1 MHNLKASALAIML
14 GASSV
19 AALSLAANAQVSV
32 DVSVNIAPPPLPF
45 YQQPQIP
52 EEGYLW
58 APGYWAWDNSEA
70 DYYWVPG
77 TWVQAPEP
85 SLLWT
90 PAYWGWSEGKYVF
103 YTGYWAPQ
111 VGFYGGVDYGYGYG
125 GEGYE
130 GGHWDHG
137 AFFYNRAANNIANI
151 TTKNVYNQTIV
162 VNNSNRVS
170 FDGGDGGIQARPTEQ
185 QQALAKDKHVEA
197 TPAQK
202 QHMEAASKDHALYS
216 KQNHGVPEVAATAR
230 PGDLQ
235 GAGVTHATKSN
246 ANEPP
251 KPASDSS
258 QTGAD
263 KKPESPAGSSTGKE
277 PLKAEAQK
285 KLEKPSPAG
294 EMKKEEPKVEPAQ
307 KSEKPAPST
316 EMKRE
321 PPKAESP
328 TKQEKSTPTTQM
340 KREESKSEPVNKQ
353 ERPAPATEM
362 RKEPPKAQPAMKS
375 EKPTTPMGANP
386 ANSKEEKKAD

>member
-1 MHNLKASALAIML
+1 MHNFKASALAIFL
-14 GASSV
+14 GASSL
-19 AALSLAANAQVSV
+19 AALSVAANAQISLNISV
-32 DVSVNIAPPPLPF
+32 DVAPPPLPF
-45 YQQPQIP
+45 YEQPPIP

-90 PAYWGWSEGKYVF
+90 PPYWGWSEGKYVF

-151 TTKNVYNQTIV
+151 TIKNIYNQTIV
-162 VNNSNRVS
+162 INNSNRVS
-170 FDGGDGGIQARPTEQ
+170 FNGGEGGIQARPSEQ
-185 QQALAKDKHVEA
+185 QLALAKDKHVEA

-202 QHMEAASKDHALYS
+202 QHVEVASKDHALYS
-216 KQNHGVPEVAATAR
+216 KQNHGMPEVAATAR

-235 GAGVTHATKSN
+235 GAGVTHATKAN

-251 KPASDSS
+251 KPDSEALS
-258 QTGAD
+258 TGGD
-263 KKPESPAGSSTGKE
+263 KKAVRPAGSAAGKE
-277 PLKAEAQK
+277 PPKAEEQR

-294 EMKKEEPKVEPAQ
+294 EMKREEPKVEAAP
-307 KSEKPAPST
+307 KSEKPTPST

-321 PPKAESP
+321 SPKAESP
-328 TKQEKSTPTTQM
+328 MKQEKAAPTTPMKREEPKSEPTIKQEKSSPG
-340 KREESKSEPVNKQ
+340 
-353 ERPAPATEM
+353 AEM
-362 RKEPPKAQPAMKS
+362 RKEPPKAEPAMKS
-375 EKPTTPMGANP
+375 ERPTTPMGAKP
-386 ANSKEEKKAD
+386 ANSKEEKKPD